1 MARATSREIPPPLEL
16 QCLKALW
23 ILGEANV
30 KDVREMLRPERK
42 LAYTTVM
49 TVLDRLTRRGGVQRR
64 KVGRS
69 FLYTPVLSRESLRH
83 AAIKELVEAFFD
95 GSVDSLK
102 EYLTVAKVHG
112 AELRVAAT
120 AAAEGTVLVAN
131 LDASLL

>member
-1 MARATSREIPPPLEL
+1 MARGVTREIPPPLEL

-30 KDVREMLRPERK
+30 RDVRQMLLPDRK

-49 TVLDRLTRRGGVQRR
+49 TVLDRLARRGGVKRR

-69 FLYTPVLSRESLRH
+69 FLYTPVLTRDALRR
-83 AAIKELVEAFFD
+83 AAVKELVDCFFE
-95 GSVDSLK
+95 GSVDTLM
-102 EYLTVAKVHG
+102 EYLGVKQHVI
-112 AELRVAAT
+112 
-120 AAAEGTVLVAN
+120 AAAAAASEPHVLAAN

>member
-1 MARATSREIPPPLEL
+1 MARPVTREIPPPLEL

-30 KDVREMLRPERK
+30 RDVRQMLLPERK

-49 TVLDRLTRRGGVQRR
+49 TVLDRLARRGGVKRH

-69 FLYTPVLSRESLRH
+69 FVYTPVLTRDALRR
-83 AAIKELVEAFFD
+83 AALKELVDCFFD
-95 GSVDSLK
+95 GSADSLM
-102 EYLTVAKVHG
+102 EYLGAKQH
-112 AELRVAAT
+112 AVAA
-120 AAAEGTVLVAN
+120 AAVAAEQHVLVAN

>member
-1 MARATSREIPPPLEL
+1 MARIASKEIPPPLEL

-30 KDVREMLRPERK
+30 KEVRQMLLPTRK

-49 TVLDRLTRRGGVQRR
+49 TVLDRLARRGGVNRR

-69 FLYTPVLSRESLRH
+69 FLYTPVLTRDNLRR
-83 AAIKELVEAFFD
+83 AAVKELVEGFFD
-95 GSVDSLK
+95 GSHDTLI
-102 EYLTVAKVHG
+102 EYLGGNGAHAPERTVA
-112 AELRVAAT
+112 
-120 AAAEGTVLVAN
+120 AAASVEHSVLITN

>member
-1 MARATSREIPPPLEL
+1 MARIASKEIPPPLEL

-30 KDVREMLRPERK
+30 KDVRQMLMPHRK

-49 TVLDRLTRRGGVQRR
+49 TVLDRLARRGGVNRR

-69 FLYTPVLSRESLRH
+69 FLYTPVLTRENLRR
-83 AAIKELVEAFFD
+83 AAIKELVEGFFD
-95 GSVDSLK
+95 GSVATLV
-102 EYLTVAKVHG
+102 EYLDGNGVHRPDRAAG
-112 AELRVAAT
+112 TAT
-120 AAAEGTVLVAN
+120 AADHTLIAN